1 MTWLAP
7 YFLNPAIALPALL
20 LVSVP
25 IVIHLINRLRYKTV
39 RFAAMEF
46 LLASQKRNRRRV
58 FLEQLLLLASR
69 VLLVLLIGALIARLV
84 IDPSQ
89 LSLFQGAQAHH
100 VVILDDSGSMRDR
113 LGETTA
119 FDQAKSVI
127 RKLLAEGA
135 QRPGSQRFTLM
146 LLSRPTEAI
155 SGLSERDI
163 DDGFL
168 KEAAAKLENIDC
180 TYGAF
185 SLSKALAAARDR
197 LGDDRAATKH
207 LHILS
212 DFRRSDWGEDK
223 GLSQE
228 LTDLAGSDIALN
240 LVRTVGEG
248 NENLAVSDLVGF
260 VEVAAVKVPVT
271 FRAKVSNFGSREVTD
286 VSAGILVDGNRLPA
300 SRVIPKIAAG
310 ETVDVPFETIFNAS
324 GSHRLQVALEADS
337 LEQDNVR
344 FLAVRVPDENPVL
357 IIDGTPGAE
366 QGLYLADAIAAERAV
381 TGYAPTIDGP
391 DALRKLSLD
400 KYHFL
405 YLVNVPSLPPDAVAA
420 VEAYVRGGGGL
431 AWFLGDLVQ
440 PDFYSKTLYGTGEGL
455 FPVPLGQAP
464 VRLEADES
472 SDRPDITVAPHP
484 ITNVLSGQ
492 DNPFIDAVKVNLY
505 YPLGAEP
512 PPELWN
518 RIKRIATLR
527 NGAPLILE
535 SAYGAGRIITCLT
548 SAGPL
553 RDPQG
558 KMWNNWAS
566 GEGAVSFSVLQL
578 ELAKYIAR
586 QDRTLPRRTVGD
598 PITATFSLG
607 QFKEEVEVVTPD
619 DQAIKV
625 KAQIEEKTGDAAPA
639 TPSAVA
645 TFRDTERP
653 GIYSLRLIGNDQPTE
668 ERLAAYN
675 VPPEE
680 GRLEIA
686 TDEVLRRQLGNV
698 EATIQAAGSFE
709 WIRSD
714 SPGSEVRRWLLW
726 MLILIGIAEQALA
739 YRLSYHN

>member
-25 IVIHLINRLRYKTV
+25 IVIHLINRLRYRTV

-46 LLASQKRNRRRV
+46 LLASDKRNRRRV
-58 FLEQLLLLASR
+58 FMEQFFLLASR
-69 VLLVLLIGALIARLV
+69 ILLVLLIGALIARLI

-113 LGETTA
+113 IGETSA
-119 FDQAKSVI
+119 FDQAKGVI

-135 QRPGSQRFTLM
+135 QRPGTQRFTLI
-146 LLSRPTEAI
+146 LLSRPAETI
-155 SGLSERDI
+155 SGLSEREI
-163 DDGFL
+163 DDAFL
-168 KEAAAKLENIDC
+168 KDAAAKLENIDC
-180 TYGAF
+180 TYGTF
-185 SLSKALAAARDR
+185 SLAKALASARDR
-197 LGDDRAATKH
+197 LASDQAAAKH

-212 DFRRSDWGEDK
+212 DFRRSDWSDDK
-223 GLSQE
+223 GLGQE
-228 LTDLAGSDIALN
+228 ITDLGAAGIELN
-240 LVRTVGEG
+240 LVRVIGES
-248 NENLAVSDLVGF
+248 NENLAVSDLAGF

-271 FRAKVSNFGSREVTD
+271 FRAKVSNFGTREVTD

-300 SRVIPKIAAG
+300 SKVIPRIAAG
-310 ETVDVPFETIFNAS
+310 ETVEVPFETIFNTS

-337 LEQDNVR
+337 LEQDNSR
-344 FLAVRVPDENPVL
+344 YLAVRVPDENPVL
-357 IIDGTPGAE
+357 VIDGTPAAE

-391 DALRKLSLD
+391 DALRKTSLD

-420 VEAYVRGGGGL
+420 VEAYVRGGGGV

-440 PDFYSKTLYGTGEGL
+440 PDFYTKTLYGTGEGI

-464 VRLEADES
+464 ARLEGDDTLE
-472 SDRPDITVAPHP
+472 RPDISVEPHP

-505 YPLGAEP
+505 YPVAAEAP
-512 PPELWN
+512 PTLWN
-518 RIKRIATLR
+518 HVKPIAKLR
-527 NGAPLILE
+527 NGAPLIVE
-535 SAYGAGRIITCLT
+535 SAYGAGRILTCLT

-558 KMWNNWAS
+558 MMWNNWAS

-586 QDRTLPRRTVGD
+586 RDLTLPRRTVGE
-598 PITATFSLG
+598 PITASFSLG

-625 KAQIEEKTGDAAPA
+625 KAQVDAPA
-639 TPSAVA
+639 DGSASGTPMAVA
-645 TFRDTERP
+645 TFRDTESP
-653 GIYSLRLIGNDQPTE
+653 GVYTLRLIGSGQPGE

-675 VPPEE
+675 VPAEE

-686 TDEVLRRQLGNV
+686 TNEALRRQLG
-698 EATIQAAGSFE
+698 EAKGTIQEAGSFE

-726 MLILIGIAEQALA
+726 MLILIGMAEQALA
-739 YRLSYHN
+739 YRLSYHT